1 MKTKDN
7 KQEQKKV
14 NPVYEYFQKLRGTL
28 IVNDPMLLV

>member
-1 MKTKDN
+1 MATKEV
-7 KQEQKKV
+7 KQEQKKL